1 MLTPPFFV
9 SEGLVRRGIGSYVN
23 WAAFAK
29 RLRWVDDP
37 RVVESVLASQYSW
50 LTGRLDLS
58 QMSARM
64 IWPLFPA
71 GQDRTVQTNVA
82 DRTE

>member
-1 MLTPPFFV
+1 MLTASFFV
-9 SEGLVRRGIGSYVN
+9 SEGLARGIGSCVN

-29 RLRWVDDP
+29 RLCWVDDP
-37 RVVESVLASQYSW
+37 RVVESECPRRRSW

-58 QMSARM
+58 QMSARI

-71 GQDRTVQTNVA
+71 GQDRTGQINVA